1 MRRCI
6 LLLNVLC
13 LLLSSCFM
21 GSTLLYLDSD
31 SANKP
36 NLLKNPDFEK
46 AARDNSKL
54 PDGWFIISST
64 EGETLPVSFDSLVVM
79 SGRKSLRIKNNSKNL
94 YLVSES
100 FKINYTG
107 GYYARCW
114 FRSDTRTQKP
124 IRLYF
129 WAYNAAGDKKN
140 SFRRSLKVKNVWKR
154 ASISAG
160 FLKNSVS
167 FARIAIFIP
176 KGTDNTIWLDD
187 AGCFYVHQ
195 FMRE

>member
-1 MRRCI
+1 MKKCI
-6 LLLNVLC
+6 ALLIAAGV
-13 LLLSSCFM
+13 LLSGCFI
-21 GSTLLYLDSD
+21 GTSLIYLDSD
-31 SANKP
+31 SVNKT
-36 NLLKNPDFEK
+36 NMLKNADFERPT
-46 AARDNSKL
+46 RDNAKL
-54 PDGWFIISST
+54 PDGWFIVSST
-64 EGETLPVSFDSLVVM
+64 PDEVLPITFDSLQVQT
-79 SGRKSLRIKNNSKNL
+79 GRKSLRIKNNSKPL

-114 FRSDTRTQKP
+114 VRAEHKMQKP
-124 IRLYF
+124 IKMYF
-129 WAYNAAGDKKN
+129 WAYNNAGDKKN
-140 SFRRSLKVKNVWKR
+140 SFRKNIKARSAWKR

-187 AGCFYVHQ
+187 AGCFLVHQ
-195 FMRE
+195 FSRE